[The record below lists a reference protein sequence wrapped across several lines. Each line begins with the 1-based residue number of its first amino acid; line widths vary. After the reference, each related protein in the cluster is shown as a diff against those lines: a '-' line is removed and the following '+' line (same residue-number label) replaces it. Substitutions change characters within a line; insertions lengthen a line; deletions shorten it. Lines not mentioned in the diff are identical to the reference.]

1 MLAFVWI
8 SIYHDSWQTRLSCI
22 KCMTY
27 TGYSIY
33 VCMALY
39 AKCSAILELDDL
51 STLSSRLLV
60 HFLINFGFS
69 SSRSQV
75 IRVYSLKSIPS
86 VIRQNDTKEK
96 KVTENV
102 QIATFG
108 LKQKLSHWLRNRSD
122 VQTIFLITY
131 DCILYRG
138 NWFCLWLK
146 LRLKRSWTIRF
157 IVSLSFNRVLCWA
170 C

>member
-1 MLAFVWI
+1 M
-8 SIYHDSWQTRLSCI
+8 S
-22 KCMTY
+22 K
-27 TGYSIY
+27 
-33 VCMALY
+33 
-39 AKCSAILELDDL
+39 
-51 STLSSRLLV
+51 LSSFWSIFWHRLDIALCVHSTVYEMFCHIGAWWSINLV
-60 HFLINFGFS
+60 FASFSSFLINFGFS

-131 DCILYRG
+131 DCILSRG

-146 LRLKRSWTIRF
+146 LSLKRSWTIRF